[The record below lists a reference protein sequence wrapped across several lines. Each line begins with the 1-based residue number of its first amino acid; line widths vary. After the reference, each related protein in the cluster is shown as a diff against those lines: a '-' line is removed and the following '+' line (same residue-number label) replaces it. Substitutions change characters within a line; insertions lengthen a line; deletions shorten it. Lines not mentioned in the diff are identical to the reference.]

1 MKKTILLTIPLLL
14 SLAIFA
20 QKGTDLIISEYVEG
34 WSTNK
39 AIELYNP
46 TDLAI
51 DLSQYRLTRYSNGST
66 PPIANSQ
73 WYVILS
79 GTIMPYQ
86 TRVFVLDKRDPLATG
101 QDAPVWDALKARAD
115 TFVCPLYNDSYAL
128 YFNGDDAVALEKL
141 DDSFIDIFGKI
152 GEDPGTAWTDTD
164 PYNTGV
170 GKELSKD
177 HTLVRKASI
186 NKGVITPID
195 KFNILAEWDSL
206 PANTFTGLGWH
217 EFSASPDSN
226 AKPVFDAGSYEFNAK
241 IDDASGT
248 SVGTVSATDP
258 NGDPLSYF
266 ITTGNSYDPFTINK
280 VTGEISIAKS
290 EELYWRDYTLGI
302 DVSDGTSPVSMTVA
316 VTVEGG
322 FVSGIESI
330 SNKVDIFPN
339 PVENGTFRINSSR
352 EISGLEMYNL
362 TGKRILS
369 LHNEYVNNFMLVQL
383 SGVNTGV
390 YMLKLRFSDDSVLA
404 RKILVR

>member
-1 MKKTILLTIPLLL
+1 MKKLLLFTILMLI
-14 SLAIFA
+14 SLAMFA

-46 TDLAI
+46 TDSAI

-66 PPIANSQ
+66 PPIASAQ

-86 TRVFVLDKRDPLATG
+86 ARVFVLDKRDPNATG
-101 QDAPVWDALKARAD
+101 QDAPIWDALRARAD
-115 TFVCPLYNDSYAL
+115 TFVCPVYNDSYAL
-128 YFNGDDAVALEKL
+128 YFNGNDAVSLEKL
-141 DDSFIDIFGKI
+141 DDTFIDIFGKI

-164 PYNTGV
+164 PFNTGA
-170 GKELSKD
+170 GIPLSSD

-186 NKGVITPID
+186 NAGVIAPID

-206 PANTFTGLGWH
+206 PANTFTSLGWH

-226 AKPVFDAGSYEFNAK
+226 AKPAFSETSYSFTIN
-241 IDDASGT
+241 IDDPSGT

-258 NGDPLSYF
+258 NGDVISFF
-266 ITTGNSYDPFTINK
+266 ISKGNSYDPFTINK
-280 VTGEISIAKS
+280 ATGEITIAKT

-302 DVSDGTSPVSMTVA
+302 DISDGTSPVSMMVD

-322 FVSGIESI
+322 YTGIQSI
-330 SNKVDIFPN
+330 SHNIEIFPN
-339 PVENGTFRINSSR
+339 PVENGFFRINSSQ
-352 EISGLEMYNL
+352 EISNLEVYSL
-362 TGKRILS
+362 TGKMVMS
-369 LHNEYVNNFMLVQL
+369 QVSKNEGSVMDVQL
-383 SGVNTGV
+383 SDVHPGM
-390 YMLKLRFSDDSVLA
+390 YMLKVRFSDDTGTA
-404 RKILVR
+404 RKILIK